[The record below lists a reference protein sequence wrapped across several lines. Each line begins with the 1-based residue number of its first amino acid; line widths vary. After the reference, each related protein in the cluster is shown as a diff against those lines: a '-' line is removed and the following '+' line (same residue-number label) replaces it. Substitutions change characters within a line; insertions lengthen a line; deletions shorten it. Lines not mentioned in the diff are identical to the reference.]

1 MTEQPTPRVRFE
13 LFTSAFCGSCHSARI
28 VLGHAASV
36 IPGAVVEEHD
46 VAFDADYA
54 EQHDITSTPTVIVRD
69 AEGKQ
74 VFRAEGAPSMEQV
87 LGAAALAIH
96 D

>member
-28 VLGHAASV
+28 VLAHAASV

-46 VAFDADYA
+46 VAFDAAYA
-54 EQHDITSTPTVIVRD
+54 EQHDITSTPTVVVRD
-69 AEGKQ
+69 ADGAQ

-87 LGAAALAIH
+87 LRAASLAIH